1 MDIGRTD
8 GSVGPGRV
16 DSVHRVNRIAKAY
29 GSAGPA
35 ATRDQIDIS
44 PEAGLVSKAL
54 GMSDVR
60 LDRVQEIRKLVESGK
75 FETDARLS
83 GAIERFLV
91 ENPDIRLE

>member
-35 ATRDQIDIS
+35 ASSDRVNIS
-44 PEAGLVSKAL
+44 AEAGLLSKAL
-54 GMSDVR
+54 AMSDVR
-60 LDRVQEIRKLVESGK
+60 LDRIQEIRKLVESGK
-75 FETDARLS
+75 FETDSRLS
-83 GAIERFLV
+83 GAIERFLI
-91 ENPDIRLE
+91 ENPDLRLE